1 LVKVLHPKKGDAATM
16 QRARTGNKQSP
27 KRKTIQIEKNES
39 TANSDDFE
47 MGLIEETV
55 EEQKI

>member
-1 LVKVLHPKKGDAATM
+1 VLHPKKGDAATM